1 MKQWHF
7 LGVFILSFFSS
18 IAVASEGDV
27 SEHYFRGMH
36 FLASYSGCDTEALG
50 NVEQLKQEMLEAVQT
65 CGATILDQTS
75 YLFPPNGLT
84 MVFLL
89 SESHASIH
97 TYPEHGACFVDLFTC
112 GEKCSSIQFDQALR
126 KYLRP
131 QKVDSKRILRDE
143 GISEAVDLLF
153 LAN

>member
-18 IAVASEGDV
+18 IAVASEEDA

-84 MVFLL
+84 MVFFAFRK
-89 SESHASIH
+89 SRKHSHVSRAWS
-97 TYPEHGACFVDLFTC
+97 LFC
-112 GEKCSSIQFDQALR
+112 RSF
-126 KYLRP
+126 YLRG
-131 QKVDSKRILRDE
+131 E
-143 GISEAVDLLF
+143 LF
-153 LAN
+153 LCSI